1 MGGETDTSI
10 VANPERNSVDVVG
23 GNMFERS
30 FSIETVL
37 SVSGGRDNVKI
48 EKKKKNEF
56 NYITRIFRNNFNIV

>member
-48 EKKKKNEF
+48 EKKKNEF

>member
-48 EKKKKNEF
+48 EKKKKMNSIILLEF
-56 NYITRIFRNNFNIV
+56 SGIILT